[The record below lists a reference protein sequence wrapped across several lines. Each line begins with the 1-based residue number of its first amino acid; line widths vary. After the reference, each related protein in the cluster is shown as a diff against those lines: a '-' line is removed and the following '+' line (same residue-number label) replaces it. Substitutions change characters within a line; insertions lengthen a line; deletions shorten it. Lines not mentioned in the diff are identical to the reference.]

1 VRFFR
6 KHPTF
11 DVRLRLGMTPVSLAL
26 HDLIDRIPTL
36 RRRIDDGAKA
46 PGFLRTLSFQYHYL
60 TGIKAALRDPS

>member
-1 VRFFR
+1 
-6 KHPTF
+6 
-11 DVRLRLGMTPVSLAL
+11 MTPVSLAL